1 MFASRRG
8 RLAAR
13 RSSLVAADRPPFYV
27 PPAMRVPRLQFVSS
41 LDRGEGVVVT
51 AFPSVRSLGI
61 VTLAAN
67 AAGVNQPSGA

>member
-1 MFASRRG
+1 MSPQLEAASR
-8 RLAAR
+8 
-13 RSSLVAADRPPFYV
+13 ADRPPFYV
-27 PPAMRVPRLQFVSS
+27 PPAVRVPRLQFVSS

-67 AAGVNQPSGA
+67 GPGVNEPSNACGPLV